1 MKGRLSASLRTDCL
15 PTFGVPA
22 VNGGR
27 PALSR
32 RVLCQHRCRS
42 APNEHNVALSE
53 MGLHGPQRLTAHYV
67 GAAHRRALRGH
78 LNNGERLA
86 AGLSFSAPEAH
97 RAAPAAVSRGA
108 KTHRRSRRPPWRLR
122 GKNLP

>member
-1 MKGRLSASLRTDCL
+1 M
-15 PTFGVPA
+15 
-22 VNGGR
+22 
-27 PALSR
+27 
-32 RVLCQHRCRS
+32 
-42 APNEHNVALSE
+42 ALSE
-53 MGLHGPQRLTAHYV
+53 MGLHGPPRLTAHYV
-67 GAAHRRALRGH
+67 GTAHRRALRGH

-122 GKNLP
+122 GENLP